1 MCGLAKAQVRS
12 IAEGS
17 RAVKEIGRDPGNYI
31 FELLLLSCL
40 SGAMAHRYGFM
51 SKPQAVK
58 IPGCSL
64 CMGQVLRSI
73 DPGYFFFMFFLCQ
86 KSVHFLVD
94 QFSHYQD
101 TNPNSQVTLNAVP
114 AIQCHE

>member
-12 IAEGS
+12 IAEVS

-73 DPGYFFFMFFLCQ
+73 DPGYFFFMFFCVKKAFTFWLTNFHTTRIQ
-86 KSVHFLVD
+86 ILTHR
-94 QFSHYQD
+94 SH
-101 TNPNSQVTLNAVP
+101 
-114 AIQCHE
+114 